1 MSFDYGENDMNR
13 LLLIILCAVL
23 VSGCSKEQ
31 GGVTG
36 SEPKEMLNDV
46 QQHLDQAAA
55 TAEKRLEDGMKK
67 IDGAQ

>member
-1 MSFDYGENDMNR
+1 MNR
-13 LLLIILCAVL
+13 FLLLILIV
-23 VSGCSKEQ
+23 VSIGACSKEQ

-46 QQHLDQAAA
+46 QQQLDQAGQ

-67 IDGAQ
+67 IDGEQ